1 MIVLNS
7 LTYVFARPHPRV
19 NVKQDALA
27 ASDECG
33 FQQPAIVGLTSIDE
47 ETIFGQIPDMVQF
60 IDEMVEI
67 YNTPQKL
74 DQGLRWIR
82 CLNGKSIQ
90 ETNDGEQA

>member
-1 MIVLNS
+1 
-7 LTYVFARPHPRV
+7 
-19 NVKQDALA
+19 
-27 ASDECG
+27 
-33 FQQPAIVGLTSIDE
+33 LTSAE
-47 ETIFGQIPDMVQF
+47 ARGLRE
-60 IDEMVEI
+60 

>member
-1 MIVLNS
+1 VRSERMS
-7 LTYVFARPHPRV
+7 EFYAH
-19 NVKQDALA
+19 
-27 ASDECG
+27 
-33 FQQPAIVGLTSIDE
+33 
-47 ETIFGQIPDMVQF
+47 
-60 IDEMVEI
+60 